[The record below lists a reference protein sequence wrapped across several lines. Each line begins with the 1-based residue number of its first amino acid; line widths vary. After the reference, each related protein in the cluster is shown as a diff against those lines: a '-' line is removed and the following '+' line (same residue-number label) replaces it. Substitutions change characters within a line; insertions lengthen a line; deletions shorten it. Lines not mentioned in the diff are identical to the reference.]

1 MNKAGKIS
9 SAVTSLILSALY
21 VFIGIT
27 FACSWSFA
35 TATDWAIYIGLM
47 IALFLWLAYC
57 KWLSGRWLKGV

>member
-1 MNKAGKIS
+1 MNKSGKIS
-9 SAVTSLILSALY
+9 SVVTSLILLALY

-27 FACSWSFA
+27 FARSWSFA